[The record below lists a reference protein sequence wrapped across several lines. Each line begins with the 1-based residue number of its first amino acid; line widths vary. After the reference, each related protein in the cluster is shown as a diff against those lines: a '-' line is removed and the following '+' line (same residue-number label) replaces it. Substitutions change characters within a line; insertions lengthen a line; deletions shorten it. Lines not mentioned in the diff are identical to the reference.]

1 MKYIMS
7 LALCA
12 LITSC
17 SSNEETTQPVQQAIT
32 QAVYASGRI
41 YPKNFYR
48 VAAKIPGVVSEI
60 YVQSGDTVRAG
71 MPLIRIRN
79 VGADI
84 ALQSAGNLYQ
94 LAQENARED
103 GAFLR
108 SAAAEYES
116 AREKHEYDSVNAAK
130 QLRLLTAKA
139 TSQASYDAAATQAEV
154 SFQQRDRAY
163 QSYRSLARRMQIEQ
177 QNAKLQI
184 EAQRSNRDDFIIHAV
199 EDGVVYDVSPS
210 IGELVSPQ
218 MTLLE
223 IGKAAEYEVELN
235 VDETDIGL
243 VSVAQRV
250 VFTVDAHKNERFEGV
265 ITHIN
270 PRVSATDK
278 TARVT
283 ASIAGT
289 KRVAFLPGMSLEANI
304 IVAEKQ
310 RALVIPRD
318 YLKQGSVVLRKSSAG
333 IDTVRVRTSIEDLR
347 FVEVVDG
354 LTIHDVLVK

>member
-12 LITSC
+12 VIVSC
-17 SSNEETTQPVQQAIT
+17 SSNEESTQPVQQAIT

-41 YPKNFYR
+41 YPKGYYR
-48 VAAKIPGVVSEI
+48 VAAKLPGVVSEI

-71 MPLIRIRN
+71 MPLIRIKN
-79 VGADI
+79 VSADV
-84 ALQSAGNLYQ
+84 AVESASNLYQ

-108 SAAAEYES
+108 SAAADYES
-116 AREKHEYDSVNAAK
+116 AKEKFEYDSLNAAK
-130 QLRLLTAKA
+130 QLRLLAAKA

-154 SFQQRDRAY
+154 SYQQRTKAY
-163 QSYRSLARRMQIEQ
+163 QGYKSLSRRMQIEQ

-184 EAQRSNRDDFIIHAV
+184 DAQRSNRDDFIILAA
-199 EDGVVYDVSPS
+199 EDGVVYEVGPS
-210 IGELVSPQ
+210 VGELVSPQ
-218 MTLLE
+218 MTLVE
-223 IGKAAEYEVELN
+223 IGKAAEYEVDLN
-235 VDETDIGL
+235 VDETDIAL
-243 VSVAQRV
+243 VSLGQRV
-250 VFTVDAHKNERFEGV
+250 VFTVDAHKSERFEGV

-283 ASIAGT
+283 ASIGGS
-289 KRVAFLPGMSLEANI
+289 KKVPFLPGMSLEANI

-310 RALVIPRD
+310 RAIVIPRE
-318 YLKQGSVVLRKSSAG
+318 YLKPGSVVWRKGSSG
-333 IDTVRVRTSIEDLR
+333 IDTVHVRTNIEDLR
-347 FVEVVDG
+347 FIEVVNG
-354 LTIHDVLVK
+354 LTIQDVLVK